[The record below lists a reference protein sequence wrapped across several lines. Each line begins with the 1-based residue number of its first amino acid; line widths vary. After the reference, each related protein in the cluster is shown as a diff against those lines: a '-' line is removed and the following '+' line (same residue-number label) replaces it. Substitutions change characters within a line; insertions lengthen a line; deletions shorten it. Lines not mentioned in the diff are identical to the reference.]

1 MNRNA
6 HEPRIFVLWSHLP
19 YYAFACLRSTAE
31 RLTDRIDVI
40 SIGTGPNGPLG
51 HESVNVEVVPADAG
65 LMRYAATARR
75 LRNRDYDVVLVGGWA
90 HSAMLCL
97 AAIARSV
104 GTMTVCMA
112 DTPWKSQARQI
123 ARLASARLV
132 LPRLFNAI
140 WIPGERGLA
149 MAQMLGFAQERIW
162 TGVYSTD
169 QDLFGRGADERIE
182 ERCRQRVW
190 PKRFV
195 FVGRL
200 AEEKNVLRLLDGYRA
215 YRAQAKNAWDLVLVG
230 DGPLRTQLGEQP
242 GVRITGWLRPEEV
255 AEEMRQGGA
264 FVLPSTFEP
273 WGVVVHEATCMGL
286 PILCS
291 TMVGAGADLVR
302 HRTNGFVFNPFDVG
316 SIADSFARMEEVT
329 APWELARAS
338 RLLSRSRSTVAWA
351 ETLVDGFAAWR
362 SHH

>member
-6 HEPRIFVLWSHLP
+6 HGPRILVLWSYLP

-31 RLTDRIDVI
+31 RLNQRIDVI
-40 SIGTGPNGPLG
+40 SIGAGPNGNFNHP
-51 HESVNVEVVPADAG
+51 SVKVEVIPADAG
-65 LMRYAATARR
+65 LMCYAATARR
-75 LRNRDYDVVLVGGWA
+75 LRDRDYDMVLMGGWA
-90 HSAMLCL
+90 HSAMLYL
-97 AAIARSV
+97 AAAARSV

-123 ARLASARLV
+123 ARIASARLV

-149 MAQMLGFAQERIW
+149 MAQMLGFSQERIW
-162 TGVYSTD
+162 TGLYSTD
-169 QDLFGRGADERIE
+169 QDLFGQGADERIDE
-182 ERCRQRVW
+182 HCRQRIW
-190 PKRFV
+190 PRRFV

-215 YRAQAKNAWDLVLVG
+215 YRAQTKSAWDLVLVG
-230 DGPLRTQLGEQP
+230 DGPLRTQLSEQP
-242 GVRITGWLRPEEV
+242 GVRITGWLRPDQV
-255 AEEMRQGGA
+255 ADEMRQGGA

-291 TMVGAGADLVR
+291 TIVGAGADLVR
-302 HRTNGFVFNPFDVG
+302 HRVNGFVFDPFDVG
-316 SIADSFARMEEVT
+316 SIADSFTRMNQVA
-329 APWELARAS
+329 APWELGRAS

-351 ETLVDGFAAWR
+351 ETLVDGFATWR
-362 SHH
+362 AQQ